1 MDIVLFN
8 HSDTVLTPEQD
19 AILIDFFGYSSGVL
33 VGITLLPQVIKVF
46 KTKSTKD
53 LSFMFLSISLVA
65 SIFKLIYGVLI
76 NQLPIVVTAPVIGI
90 ETLVIMIAKCIFD
103 KKIDKDKGDKE
114 PDKGDKEPD
123 KEIELTIQTQK
134 I

>member
-1 MDIVLFN
+1 MEIVLFN
-8 HSDTVLTPEQD
+8 QSDTVLTPEQD

-103 KKIDKDKGDKE
+103 KKIDKDKEE
-114 PDKGDKEPD
+114 PN
-123 KEIELTIQTQK
+123 KEIELTIQT
-134 I
+134 